1 MEYESLEEVI
11 CGRMSDLVDQLIIHQ
26 NSGDEILFSLVRQ
39 ELEDL
44 KSAAS
49 DEDYDFFFSTDHKF
63 LN

>member
-11 CGRMSDLVDQLIIHQ
+11 CGRMSDLVDQLLIHQ
-26 NSGDEILFSLVRQ
+26 TSGDEILFSLVRQ

-44 KSAAS
+44 KDAAS
-49 DEDYDFFFSTDHKF
+49 DEDYDFFFSTDHKY

>member
-44 KSAAS
+44 KDAAS
-49 DEDYDFFFSTDHKF
+49 DEDYDIFFSTDHKY

>member
-44 KSAAS
+44 KAAAS